1 VLASAVAFILN
12 SRLHATG
19 GRNARDLKWL
29 AGLSLCLWI
38 SAIVAG
44 RLIAYIF

>member
-1 VLASAVAFILN
+1 LLESPAIQ
-12 SRLHATG
+12 RLSV
-19 GRNARDLKWL
+19 
-29 AGLSLCLWI
+29 LSLALWL